1 MQIPAADMIVKL
13 AAEADAYTSS
23 GYDCEVS
30 SGKQM
35 HIPAA
40 DMILKLAE
48 GSRCRY
54 QQRI

>member
-54 QQRI
+54 Q